1 MAAPLAGVLAGAA
14 PRVAQFGR
22 GALSSARTALF
33 GTTGRA
39 ATTGTLA
46 GFEVAGIV
54 PDRLADVAPGG
65 ARTVVIAVLAAISA
79 FVLPEVLDNA

>member
-1 MAAPLAGVLAGAA
+1 MAAPLAALGGFA
-14 PRVAQFGR
+14 PRIAQFGR

-46 GFEVAGIV
+46 GFEVAGLV
-54 PDRLADVAPGG
+54 PDGLADAAPGG
-65 ARTVVIAVLAAISA
+65 ARTVVIAALAAVA
-79 FVLPEVLDNA
+79 ALVLPEVLEE